1 MSLLIFSESTLR
13 AYCKEVGIEF
23 KDSMV
28 HWGPITPE
36 QKNMFPLLEKQPGF
50 EPYIGRAINNEEFT
64 QSEPSEA
71 QITDGDEKYRDFIR
85 ENIAM
90 YENLKKHKLSPI

>member
-1 MSLLIFSESTLR
+1 MSLLIFSEGTLR
-13 AYCKEVGIEF
+13 TYCKEVGIEF

-28 HWGPITPE
+28 HWGPITLE
-36 QKNMFPLLEKQPGF
+36 QKNMFPLLEKHPGF

-64 QSEPSEA
+64 QSEPYEA
-71 QITDGDEKYRDFIR
+71 QITDVDEKYRDFIR
-85 ENIAM
+85 ENIVI